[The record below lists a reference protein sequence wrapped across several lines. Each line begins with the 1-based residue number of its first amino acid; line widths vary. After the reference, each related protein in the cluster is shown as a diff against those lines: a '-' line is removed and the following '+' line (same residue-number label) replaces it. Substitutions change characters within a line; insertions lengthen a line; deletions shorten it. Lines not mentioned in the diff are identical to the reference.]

1 MNQTKQ
7 PKIGNEIADKQTKID
22 NEVVNN
28 QTKIDHEVINLLICQ
43 YCGNLLNQQK
53 RNMKEKGIAFTCDI
67 CSNTSLFTNSIIIY
81 DSSNITS
88 FKYDEKFAKPYKND
102 KTVQQAI
109 PNGESSIHHDKF
121 PVFLGQISDRYI
133 GLERS
138 KISQDNLLIQPY

>member
-1 MNQTKQ
+1 MN
-7 PKIGNEIADKQTKID
+7 QTKID

-28 QTKIDHEVINLLICQ
+28 QTKQPKIGNFIADKQTKVDRAEINLLICQ

-109 PNGESSIHHDKF
+109 PNGESKIPHDKF

-133 GLERS
+133 GLDES
-138 KISQDNLLIQPY
+138 KIHRGLSLIQPY

>member
-1 MNQTKQ
+1 MNR
-7 PKIGNEIADKQTKID
+7 TKID
-22 NEVVNN
+22 NEVVNK
-28 QTKIDHEVINLLICQ
+28 QTKIGNEVADKQTKVDRAEINLLICQ

-109 PNGESSIHHDKF
+109 DESKIHRDKF

-133 GLERS
+133 GLDES
-138 KISQDNLLIQPY
+138 KIHRGLSLIQPY

>member
-1 MNQTKQ
+1 MN
-7 PKIGNEIADKQTKID
+7 QTKID
-22 NEVVNN
+22 NEVVNK
-28 QTKIDHEVINLLICQ
+28 QTKIGNFIADKLTKVDRAEINLLICQ

-109 PNGESSIHHDKF
+109 DESKIPHDKF